1 MSDVR
6 FTAVDPLDAILAEI
20 EGDII
25 ASRDHDILSSVEL
38 RSLASQAK
46 AVAEATL
53 RATRSKATSRRQQ
66 PRPGAYVGRP
76 STHRATLRQ
85 LLVADSR
92 VRKIAGVSEVD
103 ALSDDEIASILER
116 SARRGF
122 LPPEGG
128 QED

>member
-1 MSDVR
+1 MSDIKIR
-6 FTAVDPLDAILAEI
+6 ASDRLDAILAEM
-20 EGDII
+20 EEDII
-25 ASRDHDILSSVEL
+25 ASRDQDILGSAEL

-76 STHRATLRQ
+76 SKHRATLRQ

-116 SARRGF
+116 SAKRGL

-128 QED
+128 QEN